1 MKRRECVSI
10 MQDLLLYFSLK
21 YKGDFNK
28 IYEAL
33 LKKEAVNVFEK
44 DMLKKRLEISGC
56 NYTTL
61 VSDNYPMALKLI
73 NCSPFVLY
81 YYGDISL
88 LDEKTISLIGTRQPS
103 PLGEETTK
111 NITQE
116 LVNNNFV
123 MIAGLEKGTG
133 AFIHQEG
140 WNNNGRTIA
149 VMHGGIENNPIK
161 ENSELYNHLKNEQL
175 IISEYPGYV
184 EPTLQQLGLRSR
196 LITAF
201 SDALVIIETREE
213 QECLSAQY
221 YAFEQG
227 KEVFCIP
234 SDFGC
239 EISGNIHALES
250 GAKIYT
256 GIESLYK
263 EDLYL
268 EEECEDGLEM

>member
-1 MKRRECVSI
+1 MGME
-10 MQDLLLYFSLK
+10 DLLLYFSLK
-21 YKGDFNK
+21 YKGDFNM

-33 LKKEAVNVFEK
+33 LKKETVDVFEK
-44 DMLKKRLEISGC
+44 DMQKKRLEISGC

-73 NCSPFVLY
+73 NCAPFVLY

-103 PLGEETTK
+103 PLGEEATK
-111 NITQE
+111 NITRE
-116 LVNNNFV
+116 LVQNNFV
-123 MIAGLEKGTG
+123 MIAGLDKGMG
-133 AFIHQEG
+133 SLIHQEG

-149 VMHGGIENNPIK
+149 ILHGGIENNPIK
-161 ENSELYNHLKNEQL
+161 ENSELYNHLKDEQL
-175 IISEYPGYV
+175 IISEYPSYV
-184 EPTLQQLGLRSR
+184 EPTLNQLSLRSR

-213 QECLSAQY
+213 QECLSAEY

-227 KEVFCIP
+227 KEIFCIP

-239 EISGNIHALES
+239 EISGNIHTLERDTDI
-250 GAKIYT
+250 KIYT
-256 GIESLYK
+256 DVESLYK

-268 EEECEDGLEM
+268 EEEYENDLEM